1 MLTARAG
8 EASMGDADL
17 SPFGRVLRRWRGAR
31 GMSQLALAA
40 AAATST
46 RHLSFLETGRAQ
58 PSREMVLRL
67 SHALDVPL
75 RERNAL
81 LAAAGFAPV
90 YRESALAAP
99 ALGPFARML
108 EFTLA
113 RFEPFPA
120 FLLDRGFRV
129 VRANT
134 AAMKALGRF
143 ANASAVW
150 RAQPPN
156 ILRLTLHPDALQPHI
171 VNFREVATALL
182 ARLERAVATSAGDA
196 ELAALER
203 ELRALPGVPD
213 ARTFPATIEPVMP
226 LHLKHG
232 DLELR
237 LFTMLS
243 QAGGAQDVTAAELHI
258 ETLMP
263 ADAASEAALRALAEG

>member
-1 MLTARAG
+1 VSDVG
-8 EASMGDADL
+8 L

-31 GMSQLALAA
+31 GMSQLALAS

-58 PSREMVLRL
+58 PSREMVVRL

-81 LAAAGFAPV
+81 LAAAGFAPL
-90 YRESALAAP
+90 YRESALDAP
-99 ALGPFARML
+99 AMSALARMID
-108 EFTLA
+108 FTLA

-120 FLLDRGFRV
+120 FVVDRGYRV
-129 VRANT
+129 LRAN
-134 AAMKALGRF
+134 AAALKTLGGF
-143 ANASAVW
+143 ASAGPVW
-150 RAQPPN
+150 REQPVN
-156 ILRLTLHPDALQPHI
+156 LLRVTLHPDGLQPHL
-171 VNFREVATALL
+171 VNFREVAGSLL
-182 ARLERAVATSAGDA
+182 ARLERVVASCAGDA

-213 ARTFPATIEPVMP
+213 ASTFPATFDPVLP
-226 LHLKHG
+226 LHLKKG
-232 DLELR
+232 ELELK

-243 QAGGAQDVTAAELHI
+243 QIGAAQDVTAAELHI

-263 ADAASEAALRALAEG
+263 ADAPTEAALRSLAAP

>member
-1 MLTARAG
+1 MTD
-8 EASMGDADL
+8 ASL
-17 SPFGRVLRRWRGAR
+17 SPFGRLLRRWRGAR
-31 GMSQLALAA
+31 GMSQLALAT

-75 RERNAL
+75 RERNQL
-81 LAAAGFAPV
+81 LIGAGFAPL
-90 YRESALAAP
+90 YRESALEAP
-99 ALGPFARML
+99 ALSALSRML

-120 FLLDRGFRV
+120 LLIDRGFRV
-129 VRANT
+129 VRAN
-134 AAMKALGRF
+134 AASLKTLGRF
-143 ANASAVW
+143 ASASPIW
-150 RAQPPN
+150 RKQPLN
-156 ILRLTLHPDALQPHI
+156 LLEVTLHPDGLQPHI
-171 VNFREVATALL
+171 VNFREVASAML
-182 ARLERAVATSAGDA
+182 ARLERAVAAAGGDP

-213 ARTFPATIEPVMP
+213 ASTFPASIDPVMP
-226 LHLKHG
+226 LHMKHG
-232 DLELR
+232 ELEVR

-243 QAGGAQDVTAAELHI
+243 QVGGAQDVTAAELHI

-263 ADAASEAALRALAEG
+263 ADAASEVVLRALGER

>member
-1 MLTARAG
+1 MNDVG
-8 EASMGDADL
+8 L

-31 GMSQLALAA
+31 GMSQLALAT

-67 SHALDVPL
+67 AHALDVPL
-75 RERNAL
+75 RERNGL
-81 LAAAGFAPV
+81 LAAAGFAAL
-90 YRESALAAP
+90 YRESALEAP
-99 ALGPFARML
+99 AMSALARML

-120 FLLDRGFRV
+120 FLIDRGMRI
-129 VRANT
+129 VRANG
-134 AAMKALGRF
+134 AALKTLGGF
-143 ANASAVW
+143 ANEKPIW
-150 RAQPPN
+150 REQPAN
-156 ILRLTLHPDALQPHI
+156 ILKLTLHPDALQPYV
-171 VNFREVATALL
+171 VNFPEVAGAML
-182 ARLERAVATSAGDA
+182 ARLERAVATAGGDA

-213 ARTFPATIEPVMP
+213 ASTFPASIDPVMP
-226 LHLKHG
+226 LHIKKG
-232 DLELR
+232 ELEVR

-243 QAGGAQDVTAAELHI
+243 QVGGAQDVTAAELHI

-263 ADAASEAALRALAEG
+263 ADAASEAVLRALAT